1 MDIGYYMKL
10 QNANGTVNKREK
22 ELAKVNRKMT
32 RHFEDTFGTED
43 VLLNGKPSKL
53 MIIKDTDGNT
63 FKKKIKAPNG
73 FKFRLGD
80 YVEWDGQHWLIT
92 LVDSDERTWNR
103 GYMYLCTIL
112 LRWQNTDGEIIE
124 RWGYSEDFTK
134 YSTGEAGNN
143 VMTLGE
149 NQYGITLPVDD
160 ETKVMK
166 RGRRFPVD
174 LEDVEPPD
182 IYELTNRKIF
192 LNDNHSFDRGGTLI
206 WTLSFTEFNSETD
219 KKVKLENGETV
230 WICDYTPTLPLP
242 EEENPN
248 QSQVLLKS
256 EIKFNGKP
264 ELKAGGNY
272 KSLTAIVK
280 DDCNTELPDNGSW
293 EVITIDEISQFINYE
308 IDNNVIRIKVSDDS
322 IVIGG
327 KVRIKFNSIK
337 NNNSTFVDLKI
348 TNSF

>member
-22 ELAKVNRKMT
+22 ELAKVNHKMT
-32 RHFEDTFGTED
+32 KHFEDTFGTED
-43 VLLNGKPSKL
+43 VFINGKPSKL

-63 FKKKIKAPNG
+63 FKKKIKAPKN
-73 FKFRLGD
+73 FKFKLGD

-112 LRWQNTDGEIIE
+112 LRWQNANGEIVE

-134 YSTGEAGNN
+134 YSTGETGNN

-166 RGRRFPVD
+166 RGMRFPVD

-182 IYELTNRKIF
+182 IYELTNRKIL

-242 EEENPN
+242 EEENLN
-248 QSQVLLKS
+248 QSQVLLKITHKGS
-256 EIKFNGKP
+256 NSLI
-264 ELKAGGNY
+264 AGGNY
-272 KSLTAIVK
+272 KQFILRAF
-280 DDCNTELPDNGSW
+280 DEDGEELS
-293 EVITIDEISQFINYE
+293 IDSEISWTVTTLAENQDYISYE
-308 IDNNVIRIKVSDDS
+308 KLEDNSIKIKASYDDS
-322 IVIGG
+322 IIGTQIYLTASVLGQEASLYLDIGG
-327 KVRIKFNSIK
+327 GV
-337 NNNSTFVDLKI
+337 
-348 TNSF
+348 

>member
-1 MDIGYYMKL
+1 MDIRYYMKL
-10 QNANGTVNKREK
+10 QNAHGTVNKREK
-22 ELAKVNRKMT
+22 ELVKVNRNMT
-32 RHFEDTFGTED
+32 KHFEDTFGTED
-43 VLLNGKPSKL
+43 VFINGKPSKL

-63 FKKKIKAPNG
+63 FKKKIKAPKN
-73 FKFRLGD
+73 FKFKLGD

-112 LRWQNTDGEIIE
+112 LRWQNANGEIVE

-134 YSTGEAGNN
+134 YSTGETGNN

-182 IYELTNRKIF
+182 IYELTNRKIL

-230 WICDYTPTLPLP
+230 WICDYTPTLPLQ

-248 QSQVLLKS
+248 QSQVLLKITHKGS
-256 EIKFNGKP
+256 NSLI
-264 ELKAGGNY
+264 AGGNY
-272 KSLTAIVK
+272 KQFILRAF
-280 DDCNTELPDNGSW
+280 DEDGEELS
-293 EVITIDEISQFINYE
+293 IDSEISWTVTTLAENQDYISYE
-308 IDNNVIRIKVSDDS
+308 KLEDNSIKIKASYDDS
-322 IVIGG
+322 IIGTQIYLTASVLGQEASLYLDIGG
-327 KVRIKFNSIK
+327 GV
-337 NNNSTFVDLKI
+337 
-348 TNSF
+348 

>member
-1 MDIGYYMKL
+1 MDIRYYMKL
-10 QNANGTVNKREK
+10 QNAHGTVNKREK
-22 ELAKVNRKMT
+22 ELVKVNRNMT
-32 RHFEDTFGTED
+32 KHFEDTFGTED
-43 VLLNGKPSKL
+43 VSINGKPSKL

-63 FKKKIKAPNG
+63 FKKKIKAPKN
-73 FKFRLGD
+73 FKFKLGD

-112 LRWQNTDGEIIE
+112 LRWQNANGEIVE

-134 YSTGEAGNN
+134 YSTGETGNN

-182 IYELTNRKIF
+182 IYELTNRKIL

-248 QSQVLLKS
+248 QSQVLLKITHKGS
-256 EIKFNGKP
+256 NSLI
-264 ELKAGGNY
+264 AGGNY
-272 KSLTAIVK
+272 KQFILRAF
-280 DDCNTELPDNGSW
+280 DEDGEELS
-293 EVITIDEISQFINYE
+293 IDSEISWTVTTLAENQDYISYE
-308 IDNNVIRIKVSDDS
+308 KLEDNSIKIKASYDDS
-322 IVIGG
+322 IIGTQIYLTASVLGQEASLYLDIGG
-327 KVRIKFNSIK
+327 GI
-337 NNNSTFVDLKI
+337 
-348 TNSF
+348 